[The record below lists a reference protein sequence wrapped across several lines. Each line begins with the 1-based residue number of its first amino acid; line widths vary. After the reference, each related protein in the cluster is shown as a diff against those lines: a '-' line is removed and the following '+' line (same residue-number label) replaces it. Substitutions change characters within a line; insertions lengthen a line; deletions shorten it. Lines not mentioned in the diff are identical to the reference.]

1 MCPPQKN
8 IQAEAKYRLSRPVP
22 VANRVYRIGIEGT
35 DNLDT
40 FLETLEQIRSQLVLL
55 EPHRG
60 WKFTRTR
67 RDETPQG
74 TVVYLEFDNES

>member
-1 MCPPQKN
+1 
-8 IQAEAKYRLSRPVP
+8 

>member
-1 MCPPQKN
+1 M
-8 IQAEAKYRLSRPVP
+8 
-22 VANRVYRIGIEGT
+22 ANRVYRIGVEGA

-60 WKFTRTR
+60 WKFARAR

-74 TVVYLEFDNES
+74 TIVYLEFENES

>member
-1 MCPPQKN
+1 M
-8 IQAEAKYRLSRPVP
+8 
-22 VANRVYRIGIEGT
+22 ANRVYRIGIEGA

-40 FLETLEQIRSQLVLL
+40 FLETLEQIRSELVLL
-55 EPHRG
+55 DPHRS
-60 WKFTRTR
+60 WKFRRAR